1 MSTYDQD
8 FAHAMKLK
16 LDRNRAARS
25 KETEALTPLSAQ
37 PAPSVGEGF
46 RDSLMDQ
53 ILKDRPGLT
62 REELDQQMDAM
73 GF

>member
-25 KETEALTPLSAQ
+25 RGTEASAPLSAQ
-37 PAPSVGEGF
+37 SAPSVGEGF

-62 REELDQQMDAM
+62 RKELDQQMDAM

>member
-16 LDRNRAARS
+16 LDRNRAARF
-25 KETEALTPLSAQ
+25 KATEASNSLKVQ
-37 PAPSVGEGF
+37 PAQSGGVGF
-46 RDSLMDQ
+46 RDELMDS
-53 ILKDRPGLT
+53 ILEDRPQLT
-62 REELDQQMDAM
+62 REELDSQMDAM